1 MQCAAHAD
9 KKSLGY
15 CKKCGTLGCE
25 LCLTRVNVT
34 GGKTGRSTVTEIL
47 VCRECLSKI
56 RPDLL
61 PPQQASKK
69 SSKGVS
75 RARSRNFFK
84 LIGGAVAVAIFLAAA
99 VAILPRINV
108 KNQLMSADQIAAGAL
123 EALSAGNVN
132 RFLSY
137 VDVESFMCAMD
148 STGLT
153 RRDYAEASQ
162 ERRSQL
168 ISSHVDLLINDFFV
182 RGNLKKKFEV
192 VDRDIKQDSASM
204 AVKPW
209 IFFGNKLYQKLLL
222 EKKLGE
228 WKISGLAS
236 PDY

>member
-1 MQCAAHAD
+1 MQCAVHPE
-9 KKSLGY
+9 KKALGY

-34 GGKTGRSTVTEIL
+34 GGKGGRTAVTEVL

-61 PPQQASKK
+61 PSQKKK
-69 SSKGVS
+69 SSGS
-75 RARSRNFFK
+75 IRPARYGSYSK
-84 LIGGAVAVAIFLAAA
+84 LAGIAIAIAVAVTVA
-99 VAILPRINV
+99 VVFLPRINV
-108 KNQLMSADQIAAGAL
+108 KHQLMSADQITIGAL
-123 EALSAGNVN
+123 EALSAGNMD

-137 VDVESFMCAMD
+137 LDVETFMCKMD

-153 RRDYAEASQ
+153 LRDYAEASQ
-162 ERRSQL
+162 ERRSEL
-168 ISSHVDLLINDFFV
+168 ISSHVDLLMTDFLV
-182 RGNLKKKFEV
+182 KGNLRRKFEV
-192 VDRDIKQDSASM
+192 VDQEIKSDSAVV

-209 IFFGNKLYQKLLL
+209 VCFGNKLYKKVLL

-228 WKISGLAS
+228 WKICGLAA